1 MNPWNG
7 RVYALVGGY
16 NFDLNQFN
24 GHTSEKATGRLSN
37 LCCCIRNGFKPN
49 DLILD
54 APFVLDQNKG
64 EFKWKPS
71 NYGKKFYGLNTFRS
85 GIEKSKN
92 LTTVRI
98 AQKVGLD
105 KINSISKKLNI
116 YNEPIQI
123 LSYSLGSGE
132 TNLINLASAYASFVN
147 GGKKISPTLIDHIQ
161 DQNGKTI
168 FKNKKIQCNGCNKDY
183 LKGKPPTIKYDFERV
198 FSDLSIS
205 DG

>member
-1 MNPWNG
+1 MRQPG
-7 RVYALVGGY
+7 SAFKPFVYAVAL
-16 NFDLNQFN
+16 
-24 GHTSEKATGRLSN
+24 E
-37 LCCCIRNGFKPN
+37 NGFRPN

-98 AQKVGLD
+98 AQKVGLK
-105 KINSISKKLNI
+105 KINLISKKLNI
-116 YNEPIQI
+116 YSDPVQI

-132 TNLINLASAYASFVN
+132 TNLINLSSAYASFVN
-147 GGKKISPTLIDHIQ
+147 GGRIVNPTLIDHIQ

-168 FKNKKIQCNGCNKDY
+168 YKNKKIFCDGCEKDF
-183 LKGKPPTIKYDFERV
+183 LKNSPPKINRIWSG
-198 FSDLSIS
+198 FSMLQLFKWLIF
-205 DG
+205 

>member
-7 RVYALVGGY
+7 RVYSLVGGY
-16 NFDLNQFN
+16 SFDLNQFN
-24 GHTSEKATGRLSN
+24 RVTQAMRQPGSAFKPFVYAVALE
-37 LCCCIRNGFKPN
+37 NGFRPN

-98 AQKVGLD
+98 AQNVGL
-105 KINSISKKLNI
+105 
-116 YNEPIQI
+116 
-123 LSYSLGSGE
+123 
-132 TNLINLASAYASFVN
+132 
-147 GGKKISPTLIDHIQ
+147 KKIT
-161 DQNGKTI
+161 
-168 FKNKKIQCNGCNKDY
+168 C
-183 LKGKPPTIKYDFERV
+183 
-198 FSDLSIS
+198 
-205 DG
+205 